1 MSAPLAGV
9 RILDLT
15 QLLPGPMCTLHLADM
30 GAEVI
35 KVEPAKGGDAARGM
49 GQGEFSTLFCML
61 ARNKSSLALDLK
73 TSAGVA
79 VIKQLVESADVLV
92 EGFRPGVMDKL
103 GLSWAALSAINPKL
117 VYCAISGY
125 GQNGARAHLAGHDI
139 NYQALAGTLDQN
151 GASGMDPVCGN
162 FPVADLA
169 GGALTAATAIL
180 AALFDVARGGKGRY
194 IDVAMADSATV
205 HNVMAQAGAAQTQI
219 APARGE
225 DYLSGAL
232 ACYGVY
238 RTADDRHLAVGAVE
252 FKFWQA
258 FCERIERSDLIAQGH
273 VDGAAGCAARA
284 ALAGEIARYT
294 LAEWMQKLAGLD
306 ACVSAVLSSDEARA
320 DARARGVAFDG
331 MHPVFG
337 AYPGF
342 APPFRISGC
351 DFSVHREAPALGAD
365 NARLLAE
372 IGYTPRDAN

>member
-9 RILDLT
+9 RVLDLT

-35 KVEPAKGGDAARGM
+35 KVEPPKGGDAARGM
-49 GQGEFSTLFCML
+49 GRGEFSTLFCML
-61 ARNKSSLALDLK
+61 SRNKGSLALDLK
-73 TSAGVA
+73 TDAGVA
-79 VIKQLVESADVLV
+79 IIKELVKSADVLV

-103 GLSWAALSAINPKL
+103 GLGWAALSAINPKL

-125 GQNGARAHLAGHDI
+125 GQSGARAALAGHDI

-151 GASGMDPVCGN
+151 GAAGMDPISGN
-162 FPVADLA
+162 FPLADIA
-169 GGALTAATAIL
+169 GGALSAATAIL
-180 AALFDVARGGKGRY
+180 AALFDVARGGEGRY

-205 HNVMAQAGAAQTQI
+205 HNVMAQAGAAQAKE

-238 RTADDRHLAVGAVE
+238 RTADNRHLAVGAIE

-258 FCERIERSDLIAQGH
+258 FCERIERNDLIAQGH
-273 VDGAAGCAARA
+273 VAGESGRAARA
-284 ALAGEIARYT
+284 ELAGEIARHT
-294 LAEWMQKLAGLD
+294 LAEWTQKLEGLD
-306 ACVSAVLSSDEARA
+306 ACVTPVLSTEEART
-320 DARARGVAFDG
+320 DALKRGVAFDG
-331 MHPVFG
+331 VHPVFG

-342 APPFRISGC
+342 APPFRMSGC
-351 DFSVHREAPALGAD
+351 DFTVAREAPALGAD